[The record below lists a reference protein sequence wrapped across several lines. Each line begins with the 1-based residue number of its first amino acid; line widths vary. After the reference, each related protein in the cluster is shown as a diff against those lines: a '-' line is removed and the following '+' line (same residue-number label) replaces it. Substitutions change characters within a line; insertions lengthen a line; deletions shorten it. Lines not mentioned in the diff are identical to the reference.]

1 MNPYSKY
8 EPNQAELKGFLWGL
22 MRNKTTSR
30 PGFWY
35 VMGIGNNR
43 FVKNSHAVMDDFGD
57 LVPVP

>member
-1 MNPYSKY
+1 MNPYFKY
-8 EPNQAELKGFLWGL
+8 EVNHAETKGFLWGL

-35 VMGIGNNR
+35 VMCTNDNW
-43 FVKNSHAVMDDFGD
+43 FAKNSYAVIDDFGD